1 MKLLQIIML
10 CFKIAEGVHHQYMAG
25 GTSPKRFRTSNLQD
39 RWIEMCTESAGFTP
53 QETGLRTSDIVM
65 SSVMRRPILPHSTD
79 EEVTQHA
86 RVIIWQLLGGFLFPD
101 TSSSRIRLYFL
112 ELLQDD
118 LALARDLNSVR
129 LYWDLLDRMTESQFD
144 FFPYPFDAL
153 PQICVDAIRLWAYE
167 GMLVFCNMIERHYP
181 DRFLRQ
187 FHIMQDIPKDTEQG
201 NDHHAS
207 RSAVSSSVLTWW
219 ADRHNHVYAL
229 DYEQKMNLEAT
240 DRYRRWYSLH
250 GMIRVRNPSHVAP
263 AIGYTPTT
271 RDWGLMKQG
280 MHDVYQLANRAG
292 YEDVKER
299 LERLP
304 LELGNEEMLHH
315 GVFLYPD
322 AQEEPAPVPR
332 RRPHRRRNAPT
343 CDRRHGHADEDRD
356 EYAGDGGNEEEGNA
370 DEVEGWGEESQPP
383 PQFSSHQDF
392 PFF

>member
-39 RWIEMCTESAGFTP
+39 
-53 QETGLRTSDIVM
+53 
-65 SSVMRRPILPHSTD
+65 
-79 EEVTQHA
+79 
-86 RVIIWQLLGGFLFPD
+86 
-101 TSSSRIRLYFL
+101 
-112 ELLQDD
+112 D
-118 LALARDLNSVR
+118 LALPRDLNSVR
-129 LYWDLLDRMTESQFD
+129 LYRDLLDRMTESQFD

-167 GMLVFCNMIERHYP
+167 GMLVFCNMTERHYP

-322 AQEEPAPVPR
+322 AQEEPAHVPR

-343 CDRRHGHADEDRD
+343 RDRRHGHADEDRD

-392 PFF
+392 PFFEPPTYYGSYQYSTQSDAYVSTYEDTTGVWNTGGRDMAGPSTQC